1 MYKKI
6 LGTYVDSPKKVYSE
20 FDAHSQAKGYEE
32 VMKDECIE
40 EGIA

>member
-20 FDAHSQAKGYEE
+20 FDSHSQVKGNEE
-32 VMKDECIE
+32 VMKDKCIE
-40 EGIA
+40 EDIA